1 MTSKLRV
8 WSAGKPDPSATFGDS
23 AAHLNQTTFTF
34 EDIRAYDD
42 EVAGMESMILDG
54 ADLVIPHADSEMNVR
69 TVEALPRSAA
79 EGRPI
84 QVTSVELPEE

>member
-1 MTSKLRV
+1 
-8 WSAGKPDPSATFGDS
+8 
-23 AAHLNQTTFTF
+23 
-34 EDIRAYDD
+34 
-42 EVAGMESMILDG
+42 MESMILDG

-69 TVEALPRSAA
+69 TVEALLRSAA